1 MSVLYVL
8 VPVALV
14 LAGMGVLAFRW
25 AVRSGQYD
33 DVSTPGVRV
42 LLDDESAPP
51 TSPSA
56 PRFDT

>member
-14 LAGMGVLAFRW
+14 LAGLGVLAFRW

-56 PRFDT
+56 PRSDT